1 MNPGEFL
8 YDLEKT
14 CFTLQK
20 DGYYNVN
27 HIILPTM
34 DWYNN
39 TYLQ

>member
-1 MNPGEFL
+1 MNPGQYL

-14 CFTLQK
+14 DFDVHK

-27 HIILPTM
+27 HVVLPTM